1 MKQENKASPETTPNV
16 RETIYQKLIAPFPD
30 KAYSADITR
39 SEKVLTSLK
48 AHYVVERL
56 NEVFGLGMWK
66 LVGDWRDVDDG
77 ILFIGELSASY
88 KDGENLVTITTG
100 PVPGFGGVDHANS
113 GDAYKSARTDCLSKS
128 ASLLG
133 VGNEMYKGN
142 VEPRLSDA
150 QKQAIEYRDKPEEA
164 KEEKAEKEET
174 QESAPEKAEPAKKR
188 GFQRLNRKAEDKP
201 EKEAKAKDS
210 DEKPQLRPARSF
222 YRGSKLKPNRENE
235 ENGNASN
242 DSADASDQ

>member
-1 MKQENKASPETTPNV
+1 MSQKRDE
-16 RETIYQKLIAPFPD
+16 IYKKLIAPFPD
-30 KAYSADITR
+30 KAYSADISR

-66 LVGDWRDVDDG
+66 LTGDWKDVDDG

-88 KDGENLVTITTG
+88 EDGDKLVTLTTG
-100 PVPGFGGVDHANS
+100 PVPGFGGVDHATS

-150 QKQAIEYRDKPEEA
+150 QKQLLEERGQA
-164 KEEKAEKEET
+164 QEEEPKEET
-174 QESAPEKAEPAKKR
+174 QEEKAPAKEEKPKKR
-188 GFQRLNRKAEDKP
+188 GFQKLSKKKE
-201 EKEAKAKDS
+201 ESEETKEAS
-210 DEKPQLRPARSF
+210 SEEKPQLRPARSF

-235 ENGNASN
+235 EHGTSESTDNATE
-242 DSADASDQ
+242 

>member
-1 MKQENKASPETTPNV
+1 MSETK
-16 RETIYQKLIAPFPD
+16 RDEIYKKLIAPFPD
-30 KAYSADITR
+30 KAYAADITR
-39 SEKVLTSLK
+39 SDKVLTSLK

-66 LVGDWRDVDDG
+66 LTGEWKDVDDG
-77 ILFIGELSASY
+77 VMFIGELTASY
-88 KDGENLVTITTG
+88 MDDKNLVTIATG

-142 VEPRLSDA
+142 IEPRLSEA
-150 QKQAIEYRDKPEEA
+150 QKQALDRRGEEQPETQDTSEQEEEQQAPA
-164 KEEKAEKEET
+164 KEEKK
-174 QESAPEKAEPAKKR
+174 EPAKKR
-188 GFQRLNRKAEDKP
+188 GFQRLNKKTEAQP
-201 EKEAKAKDS
+201 EKEAAQS

-222 YRGSKLKPNRENE
+222 MRGSKLKTNRENE
-235 ENGNASN
+235 DNGNSN
-242 DSADASDQ
+242 ESTSNAAD

>member
-1 MKQENKASPETTPNV
+1 MKKEENKQAPETTPLV
-16 RETIYQKLIAPFPD
+16 RETIYLKLKAPFPD
-30 KAYSADITR
+30 AAYGADITR

-56 NEVFGLGMWK
+56 NDVFGIGNWRLDGEWK
-66 LVGDWRDVDDG
+66 DVDDG
-77 ILFIGELSASY
+77 ILFIGELTCQFTEDD
-88 KDGENLVTITTG
+88 KLVTISTG

-150 QKQAIEYRDKPEEA
+150 QKKALDVEEEPQKEATSPEEEVE
-164 KEEKAEKEET
+164 KEEKPKRKGFGPQGRKAATEEKEDD
-174 QESAPEKAEPAKKR
+174 A
-188 GFQRLNRKAEDKP
+188 RK
-201 EKEAKAKDS
+201 
-210 DEKPQLRPARSF
+210 LRPGRQF
-222 YRGSKLKPNRENE
+222 YRGSRLKPKNESRENE
-235 ENGNASN
+235 DGSASESTDNA
-242 DSADASDQ
+242 AQ